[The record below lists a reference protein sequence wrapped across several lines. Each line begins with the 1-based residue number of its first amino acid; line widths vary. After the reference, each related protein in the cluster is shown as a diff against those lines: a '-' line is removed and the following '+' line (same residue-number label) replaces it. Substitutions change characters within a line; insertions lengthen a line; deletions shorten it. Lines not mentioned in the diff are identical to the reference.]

1 MKTEKL
7 FFKMKLAIV
16 ASLLLASASLLA
28 QTGAITGSFLN
39 LNLKAGVNV
48 AQIKTDAGSFNN
60 IINESLTTQQGYVL
74 GASLRLGKSLF
85 IQPEVLFS
93 QKGGQIKGVGSAIMG
108 QVFDMSYTT
117 LDIPVLVGYKM
128 GRFYVLGGPLFSN
141 QVSQNAA
148 LDQAI
153 TSVYSSY
160 KAGDG
165 LAKSTIAYQ
174 VGAGLSLL
182 GLTLD
187 VRYEAGLQ
195 NIINTS
201 SLPSY
206 LGALSQKPSLFQA
219 TLGFKIL

>member
-16 ASLLLASASLLA
+16 ASLFLASASLLA

-165 LAKSTIAYQ
+165 LAKSTMAYQ

-195 NIINTS
+195 NIINNS

>member
-16 ASLLLASASLLA
+16 ASLFLASASLLA

-165 LAKSTIAYQ
+165 LAKSTMAYQ

>member
-74 GASLRLGKSLF
+74 GASLRLCKSLF

-165 LAKSTIAYQ
+165 LAKSTMAYQ